1 MFSPHPE
8 VIIEQVGVDGGL
20 QVEGGRD
27 KTLSSDLGLA
37 GVAVKWCSSLGN
49 IVSARN
55 TEFGTLLWHPGI
67 RVKFGTNKQNWDFL
81 GPFQDFGSYWEK
93 VPNLGLRWEHCS
105 AEHIYSVEVLKMGH
119 RIYISFFDGTI
130 DHISRHTAHSSIINC
145 SDPLF
150 YN

>member
-37 GVAVKWCSSLGN
+37 GVAVKGCSSLGN
-49 IVSARN
+49 IVSVRN

-67 RVKFGTNKQNWDFL
+67 RVKFGTYKQNWNFL
-81 GPFQDFGSYWEK
+81 GPFQSSYWEK
-93 VPNLGLRWEHCS
+93 VPNLGL
-105 AEHIYSVEVLKMGH
+105 G
-119 RIYISFFDGTI
+119 
-130 DHISRHTAHSSIINC
+130 
-145 SDPLF
+145 
-150 YN
+150 